1 MKPRGFA
8 AVVINM
14 EAAMT
19 ITIRQNA
26 LQGLQFTA
34 TANAHDLPI
43 DMPPPEGDGPDP
55 HDFFDTSLAACKAL
69 TVTLYARRKGIPLMS
84 IDVDVQRD
92 NAEERK
98 GVYRL
103 KALLTLN
110 GDLSEE
116 QRAELL
122 DIAGRCPI
130 HKLMTQTDVQVSTE
144 LAATA

>member
-1 MKPRGFA
+1 
-8 AVVINM
+8 
-14 EAAMT
+14 MT
-19 ITIRQNA
+19 IHIRQNA

-34 TANAHDLPI
+34 TANDHDLPI
-43 DMPPPEGDGPDP
+43 DMPPPEGEGPDP
-55 HDFFDTSLAACKAL
+55 HDLFDTSLGACKAL

-84 IDVDVQRD
+84 IDVDIQRD
-92 NAEERK
+92 NAEEKK

-103 KALLTLN
+103 KTVLTLQ
-110 GDLSEE
+110 GDLTDE

-144 LAATA
+144 LAPTA